1 MLNVTI
7 QNDGKIK
14 IQTECSDVKEMRSN
28 VNLLLAIVSSM
39 ETEGQTGRKVDRT
52 SNSYGYYLY
61 LNFVQNNN
69 RLSTIKEVSEQLN
82 ISLQNAK
89 SVVDSAA
96 DGRKVLL
103 TQSFDKSF
111 IDKIKSALEDKGC
124 ICEITKNQNNYDQY
138 CN

>member
-7 QNDGKIK
+7 QNNGKIK

-39 ETEGQTGRKVDRT
+39 EIEGQTDREADRT
-52 SNSYGYYLY
+52 SREPIYNLY
-61 LNFVQNNN
+61 LNFVQNNK
-69 RLSTIKEVSEQLN
+69 RLSTVNEISEQLN

-89 SVVDSAA
+89 SAVDSVA

-111 IDKIKSALEDKGC
+111 IDKIKNALEAKEC
-124 ICEITKNQNNYDQY
+124 ICEINEN
-138 CN
+138 

>member
-39 ETEGQTGRKVDRT
+39 ETEGQTSRESDRT
-52 SNSYGYYLY
+52 SKSPSYYLY

-69 RLSTIKEVSEQLN
+69 RLSTVKEISEQLN
-82 ISLQNAK
+82 ISIQNAK
-89 SVVDSAA
+89 SAVDSAA

-111 IDKIKSALEDKGC
+111 IDKIKNALEAKEC
-124 ICEITKNQNNYDQY
+124 ICEITEN
-138 CN
+138 

>member
-1 MLNVTI
+1 MLNITI

-39 ETEGQTGRKVDRT
+39 ETEGQTGIKVDRT
-52 SNSYGYYLY
+52 SDSHSYYLY

-69 RLSTIKEVSEQLN
+69 RLSTVKEVSEQLN

-89 SVVDSAA
+89 STVDSAA

-124 ICEITKNQNNYDQY
+124 ICEITEN
-138 CN
+138 

>member
-52 SNSYGYYLY
+52 SNSYSYYLY

>member
-52 SNSYGYYLY
+52 SDSHSYYLY

-69 RLSTIKEVSEQLN
+69 RLSTVKEVSEQLN

-89 SVVDSAA
+89 STVDSAA

-124 ICEITKNQNNYDQY
+124 ICEITEN
-138 CN
+138 

>member
-39 ETEGQTGRKVDRT
+39 ETEGQTDKEADRT
-52 SNSYGYYLY
+52 NKSHSYYLY

-69 RLSTIKEVSEQLN
+69 RLSTVKEISEQLN
-82 ISLQNAK
+82 ISIQNAK
-89 SVVDSAA
+89 NAVDSAA

-111 IDKIKSALEDKGC
+111 IDKIKNALEAKEC
-124 ICEITKNQNNYDQY
+124 ICEITEN
-138 CN
+138 

>member
-39 ETEGQTGRKVDRT
+39 ETEGQTGREADGT
-52 SNSYGYYLY
+52 SKSHSYYLY

-69 RLSTIKEVSEQLN
+69 RLSTVKEISEQLN
-82 ISLQNAK
+82 ISIQNAK
-89 SVVDSAA
+89 SAVDSAA

-111 IDKIKSALEDKGC
+111 IDKIKNALEAKEC
-124 ICEITKNQNNYDQY
+124 ICEITEN
-138 CN
+138 

>member
-1 MLNVTI
+1 MLNITI

-39 ETEGQTGRKVDRT
+39 ETEGQTGRKVDRI
-52 SNSYGYYLY
+52 SDSPSYYLY

-89 SVVDSAA
+89 STVDSAA

-124 ICEITKNQNNYDQY
+124 ICEITEN
-138 CN
+138 

>member
-39 ETEGQTGRKVDRT
+39 ETEGQTDREADRINR
-52 SNSYGYYLY
+52 SPSYYLY

-69 RLSTIKEVSEQLN
+69 RLSTVKEISEQLN

-89 SVVDSAA
+89 SAVDSAA

-111 IDKIKSALEDKGC
+111 IDKITNALEAKGC
-124 ICEITKNQNNYDQY
+124 ICEITEN
-138 CN
+138 

>member
-39 ETEGQTGRKVDRT
+39 ETEGQTSRKSDRT
-52 SNSYGYYLY
+52 SKSPSYYLY

-69 RLSTIKEVSEQLN
+69 RLSTVKEISKQLN

-89 SVVDSAA
+89 SAVDSAA

-111 IDKIKSALEDKGC
+111 IDKIKNALEAKEC
-124 ICEITKNQNNYDQY
+124 ICEITEN
-138 CN
+138 

>member
-1 MLNVTI
+1 MLNITI

-14 IQTECSDVKEMRSN
+14 IQTECSDVKEMRHN

-52 SNSYGYYLY
+52 SNGPSYYLY

-69 RLSTIKEVSEQLN
+69 RLSTVKEVSEQLN

-89 SVVDSAA
+89 STVDSAA

-124 ICEITKNQNNYDQY
+124 ICEITEN
-138 CN
+138 

>member
-39 ETEGQTGRKVDRT
+39 EAEGQTGRKVDRT
-52 SNSYGYYLY
+52 SDSPSYYLY

-69 RLSTIKEVSEQLN
+69 RLSTVKEVSEQLN
-82 ISLQNAK
+82 TSLQNAK
-89 SVVDSAA
+89 SAVDSAA

-124 ICEITKNQNNYDQY
+124 ICEITEN
-138 CN
+138 

>member
-14 IQTECSDVKEMRSN
+14 IQTECSNTKEMRSN

-39 ETEGQTGRKVDRT
+39 EMEEQVCKKVTDNHG
-52 SNSYGYYLY
+52 SPSYYLY
-61 LNFVQNNN
+61 LNFVQDNNK
-69 RLSTIKEVSEQLN
+69 LSTVKEVSQQLN

-89 SVVDSAA
+89 SFVDSAA
-96 DGRKVLL
+96 KGIKVLL

-111 IDKIKSALEDKGC
+111 IDNVKEALESKGC
-124 ICEITKNQNNYDQY
+124 ICEIIKN
-138 CN
+138 

>member
-52 SNSYGYYLY
+52 SDSSSYYLY

-69 RLSTIKEVSEQLN
+69 RLSTVKEVSEQLN

-89 SVVDSAA
+89 SAVDSAA

-124 ICEITKNQNNYDQY
+124 ICEITEN
-138 CN
+138 

>member
-52 SNSYGYYLY
+52 SNGPSYYLY

-69 RLSTIKEVSEQLN
+69 RLSTVKEVSEQLN

-89 SVVDSAA
+89 STVDLAA

-124 ICEITKNQNNYDQY
+124 ICEITEN
-138 CN
+138 

>member
-39 ETEGQTGRKVDRT
+39 ETEVQTGREADRT
-52 SNSYGYYLY
+52 SRSTSYYLY

-69 RLSTIKEVSEQLN
+69 RLSTVKEISEQLN

-89 SVVDSAA
+89 SIVDSAA

-111 IDKIKSALEDKGC
+111 IDKIKNALEAKEC
-124 ICEITKNQNNYDQY
+124 ICEITEN
-138 CN
+138 

>member
-39 ETEGQTGRKVDRT
+39 ETEGQTDREADRINRKP
-52 SNSYGYYLY
+52 SYYLY

-69 RLSTIKEVSEQLN
+69 RLSTVKEISEQLN

-89 SVVDSAA
+89 SAVDSAA

-111 IDKIKSALEDKGC
+111 IDKIKNALEAKEC
-124 ICEITKNQNNYDQY
+124 ICEITEN
-138 CN
+138 

>member
-39 ETEGQTGRKVDRT
+39 ETEGQTGRKVDRI
-52 SNSYGYYLY
+52 SNSPSYYLY

-69 RLSTIKEVSEQLN
+69 RLSTVKEVSEQLN

-89 SVVDSAA
+89 STVDSAA
-96 DGRKVLL
+96 DGKKVLL

-111 IDKIKSALEDKGC
+111 IDKIKNALEDKGC
-124 ICEITKNQNNYDQY
+124 ICEITKG
-138 CN
+138 

>member
-1 MLNVTI
+1 MLNITI
-7 QNDGKIK
+7 QNDGKIN

-39 ETEGQTGRKVDRT
+39 ETEGQTGREADRT
-52 SNSYGYYLY
+52 SKSHSYYLY

-69 RLSTIKEVSEQLN
+69 RLSTVKEISEQLN
-82 ISLQNAK
+82 ISIQNAK
-89 SVVDSAA
+89 SAVDSAA

-111 IDKIKSALEDKGC
+111 IDKIKNALEAKEC
-124 ICEITKNQNNYDQY
+124 ICEITEN
-138 CN
+138 

>member
-14 IQTECSDVKEMRSN
+14 IQMECSDVKEMGSN
-28 VNLLLAIVSSM
+28 VNLLLTIVSSM
-39 ETEGQTGRKVDRT
+39 ETEGQTDREDDRISRKPI
-52 SNSYGYYLY
+52 YHLY

-69 RLSTIKEVSEQLN
+69 RLSTVKEISEQLN

-89 SVVDSAA
+89 STVDSAA
-96 DGRKVLL
+96 DGKKVLL

-111 IDKIKSALEDKGC
+111 IDKIKNALEAKEC
-124 ICEITKNQNNYDQY
+124 ICEITKN
-138 CN
+138 

>member
-1 MLNVTI
+1 MLNITI

-52 SNSYGYYLY
+52 SNGPSYYLY

-69 RLSTIKEVSEQLN
+69 RLSTVKEVSEQLN

-89 SVVDSAA
+89 STVDSAA
-96 DGRKVLL
+96 YGKKVLL

-124 ICEITKNQNNYDQY
+124 ICEITEN
-138 CN
+138 

>member
-1 MLNVTI
+1 MLNITI

-52 SNSYGYYLY
+52 SNGPSYYLY

-69 RLSTIKEVSEQLN
+69 RLSTVKEVSEQLN

-89 SVVDSAA
+89 STVDSAA

-124 ICEITKNQNNYDQY
+124 ICEITEN
-138 CN
+138 

>member
-39 ETEGQTGRKVDRT
+39 ELQEQTSREADRT
-52 SNSYGYYLY
+52 SRSPSYYLY

-69 RLSTIKEVSEQLN
+69 RLSTVKEISEQLN
-82 ISLQNAK
+82 ISIQNAK
-89 SVVDSAA
+89 SAVDSAA

-103 TQSFDKSF
+103 TQSSDKSF
-111 IDKIKSALEDKGC
+111 IDKIKNALEAKGC
-124 ICEITKNQNNYDQY
+124 ICEITSN
-138 CN
+138 

>member
-39 ETEGQTGRKVDRT
+39 ETEGQTGREADRT
-52 SNSYGYYLY
+52 SKNHSYYLY
-61 LNFVQNNN
+61 LNFVQNDN
-69 RLSTIKEVSEQLN
+69 RLSTVKEISKQLN

-89 SVVDSAA
+89 SAVDSAA

-111 IDKIKSALEDKGC
+111 IDKIKNALEAKEC
-124 ICEITKNQNNYDQY
+124 ICEITEN
-138 CN
+138 

>member
-7 QNDGKIK
+7 QDDGKIK

-39 ETEGQTGRKVDRT
+39 ETEGQTDREDDRISRKPI
-52 SNSYGYYLY
+52 YHLY

-69 RLSTIKEVSEQLN
+69 RLSTVKEISEQLN

-89 SVVDSAA
+89 STVDSAA
-96 DGRKVLL
+96 DGKKVLL

-111 IDKIKSALEDKGC
+111 IDKIKNALEAKEC
-124 ICEITKNQNNYDQY
+124 ICEITKN
-138 CN
+138 

>member
-52 SNSYGYYLY
+52 SNSYSYYLY

-124 ICEITKNQNNYDQY
+124 ICEITKN
-138 CN
+138 

>member
-1 MLNVTI
+1 MLNITI

-39 ETEGQTGRKVDRT
+39 ETEGQTSRESDRT
-52 SNSYGYYLY
+52 SKSPSYYLY

-69 RLSTIKEVSEQLN
+69 RLSTVKEISEQLN

-89 SVVDSAA
+89 SAVDSAA

-111 IDKIKSALEDKGC
+111 IDKIKNALEAKEC
-124 ICEITKNQNNYDQY
+124 ICEITEN
-138 CN
+138 

>member
-39 ETEGQTGRKVDRT
+39 ETEGQTDREADRINR
-52 SNSYGYYLY
+52 SPSYHLY

-69 RLSTIKEVSEQLN
+69 RLSTVKEIAEQLN
-82 ISLQNAK
+82 ISLRNAK
-89 SVVDSAA
+89 SAVDSAA
-96 DGRKVLL
+96 DGKKVLL

-111 IDKIKSALEDKGC
+111 IDKIKNALEAKEC
-124 ICEITKNQNNYDQY
+124 ICEITEN
-138 CN
+138 

>member
-1 MLNVTI
+1 MLNITI

-39 ETEGQTGRKVDRT
+39 ETEEQTGREADRI
-52 SNSYGYYLY
+52 SKSHSYYLY
-61 LNFVQNNN
+61 LNFVQNDN
-69 RLSTIKEVSEQLN
+69 RLSTVKEISEQLN
-82 ISLQNAK
+82 ISIQNAK
-89 SVVDSAA
+89 SAVDSAA

-111 IDKIKSALEDKGC
+111 IDKIKNALEAKKC
-124 ICEITKNQNNYDQY
+124 ICEITEN
-138 CN
+138 